1 MSEKRE
7 KSVTDFLSTF
17 DLDLESDDIR
27 RTPERVSNLYA
38 DLFASIGEPVPT
50 LSSFDSEDDDIV
62 IIEDLKFHSICVH
75 HLVPFFGSID
85 IAYRPSTKAAGFGGF
100 NRLIDYVSKKPQLQ
114 ERLTNELG
122 DMIEAALAPKGLW
135 IRCRARQLCV
145 ELRQGSDAIYSTIT
159 ARGEFSDA
167 AAQADLIKLFGTR

>member
-7 KSVTDFLSTF
+7 QSITDFLSTF
-17 DLDLESDDIR
+17 DIDLESSDIK

-38 DLFASIGEPVPT
+38 DLFASIGEPVPK

-85 IAYRPSTKAAGFGGF
+85 IAYRPNKKAAGFGGF
-100 NRLIDYVSKKPQLQ
+100 NRVIHFVSKKPQLQ

-122 DMIEAALAPKGLW
+122 DIIEEAIAPKGLW

-145 ELRQGSDAIYSTIT
+145 ELRQGSDATYSTIT
-159 ARGEFSDA
+159 ARGEFTDA
-167 AAQADLIKLFGTR
+167 SVQADLIKLLGKK